1 MSSVN
6 SIVEG
11 SGQTPAQRM
20 KAKAASNRWMLI
32 GLVVF
37 ALALM
42 ATAVTTRILY
52 LKGLH

>member
-11 SGQTPAQRM
+11 SGQTPTQRM
-20 KAKAASNRWMLI
+20 ASKAASNRWMLI